1 MSDDTKIERPGAQD
15 EPADEVEGHGRPT
28 DKVARP
34 AVSDEG
40 DEVEAHIKLDA
51 PRPA

>member
-1 MSDDTKIERPGAQD
+1 M
-15 EPADEVEGHGRPT
+15 PT

-40 DEVEAHIKLDA
+40 DEVEAHLKVERPGVSDEGDEVEAHLKLDA